1 MKKSTAFLMA
11 LACLLIGC
19 FGTYLI
25 TTEVLSGRE
34 GESGALAKGME
45 ELYWYLDTSYYQDA
59 DLEQVNVGAYKGAI
73 TALGDP
79 YSEYLTTAEYNSMLE
94 EESGEY
100 SGIGVTV
107 SIDQTT
113 GYPYAVIVHKGSPAE
128 VAGVQVNDLFMAID
142 GTPID
147 TTKSLSQIASEL
159 KGEEGTK
166 IVVTVY
172 RDNAPMEIEITRGH
186 VTIDKVEYRLL
197 PDDIGYLKILEF
209 NGNCMEGFDQA
220 IAFFQAQ
227 GVRGIVLDLRDNPGG
242 YVDYATAIADALLPA
257 GDIVTTRDKQGRE
270 QTTRSDAKTLGLP
283 ISVLM
288 NAGSAS
294 SSEILAGALHD
305 NEVGEIVGVTS
316 FGKALVQRY
325 YPLRD
330 SDGFLKITI
339 ASYFTPGGT
348 DINGK
353 GIEPDYEVELA
364 EEQVLKPST
373 LTDENDLQLKKA
385 IEVLKPRMAQ

>member
-1 MKKSTAFLMA
+1 M
-11 LACLLIGC
+11 
-19 FGTYLI
+19 
-25 TTEVLSGRE
+25 
-34 GESGALAKGME
+34 
-45 ELYWYLDTSYYQDA
+45 
-59 DLEQVNVGAYKGAI
+59 
-73 TALGDP
+73 
-79 YSEYLTTAEYNSMLE
+79 
-94 EESGEY
+94 
-100 SGIGVTV
+100 
-107 SIDQTT
+107 
-113 GYPYAVIVHKGSPAE
+113 
-128 VAGVQVNDLFMAID
+128 QVNDLFMAID

-270 QTTRSDAKTLGLP
+270 DVYKRQA
-283 ISVLM
+283 
-288 NAGSAS
+288 
-294 SSEILAGALHD
+294 
-305 NEVGEIVGVTS
+305 
-316 FGKALVQRY
+316 
-325 YPLRD
+325 
-330 SDGFLKITI
+330 
-339 ASYFTPGGT
+339 
-348 DINGK
+348 
-353 GIEPDYEVELA
+353 
-364 EEQVLKPST
+364 
-373 LTDENDLQLKKA
+373 
-385 IEVLKPRMAQ
+385 